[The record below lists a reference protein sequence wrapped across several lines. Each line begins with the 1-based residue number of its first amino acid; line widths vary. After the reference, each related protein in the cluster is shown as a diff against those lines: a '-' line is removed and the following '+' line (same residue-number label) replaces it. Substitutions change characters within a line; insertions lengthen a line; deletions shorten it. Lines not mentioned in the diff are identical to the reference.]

1 MIQSKRRKTCTEIRA
16 MTRNDYLLAAK
27 MNFLNLSAI
36 TFIRNALSIFMVLSI
51 KMEMNVTNTVERQQT
66 PKLQV
71 KFVGLAR
78 VRTDTE
84 KDSEIVI
91 KRIKLSSRFAA
102 FTKGVFR
109 YLYKMAPQMET
120 SEKPTEANRI
130 MRTDVILDHF
140 DSTSGKSK
148 HFHLPSLGIC
158 PRGHFVQ
165 LTLLT
170 NILKVPAGHL
180 MHSQQQA
187 VVLDRNVPGGQSP

>member
-1 MIQSKRRKTCTEIRA
+1 
-16 MTRNDYLLAAK
+16 MTRNDCLLAAK

-140 DSTSGKSK
+140 YSTSGKSK